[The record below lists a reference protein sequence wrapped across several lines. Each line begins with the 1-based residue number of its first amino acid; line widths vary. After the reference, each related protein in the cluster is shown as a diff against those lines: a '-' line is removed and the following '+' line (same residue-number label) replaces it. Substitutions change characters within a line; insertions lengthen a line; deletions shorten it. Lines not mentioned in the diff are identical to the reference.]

1 MKEALINLLKVKS
14 LMTIAVMVVF
24 VVLALS
30 NKIDEALTASVI
42 TAVIT
47 YYFTKNE
54 TSNSESL
61 ITEKESE
68 NND

>member
-1 MKEALINLLKVKS
+1 MKDALINLLKVKS

-54 TSNSESL
+54 TNNSESL
-61 ITEKESE
+61 ITEEKESKK
-68 NND
+68 

>member
-14 LMTIAVMVVF
+14 LMTIAVMIVF

-54 TSNSESL
+54 VNSESL
-61 ITEKESE
+61 IAEKRESE
-68 NND
+68 K

>member
-1 MKEALINLLKVKS
+1 MKKALINLLKVKS
-14 LMTIAVMVVF
+14 LMTIAVMIVF

-54 TSNSESL
+54 
-61 ITEKESE
+61 IAEKGVI
-68 NND
+68 NNEKQ